1 MSNQVAEVD
10 TVAKAFGGVKS
21 IITQSHDNHLNSFK
35 PELAMKRV
43 KSESDMMALA
53 NSSRWLRAVNEAR
66 AAAD

>member
-10 TVAKAFGGVKS
+10 TVAKAFGG
-21 IITQSHDNHLNSFK
+21 DLNSFK

-53 NSSRWLRAVNEAR
+53 NSSRWLRAGNEAR